1 MESYWAVAVSLG
13 LRTVPGWRSAGLSN
27 KALLSRCVL
36 ERGKLPMKAQNST
49 GFFGPALFWTL
60 APCCV
65 LYWPRFRFSA
75 YQAQYVLE

>member
-36 ERGKLPMKAQNST
+36 ERGASFLEST
-49 GFFGPALFWTL
+49 EFHWLFRSSSILDTCPLLRVVL
-60 APCCV
+60 A
-65 LYWPRFRFSA
+65 SI
-75 YQAQYVLE
+75 

>member
-36 ERGKLPMKAQNST
+36 ERGASFLLSMIEPT
-49 GFFGPALFWTL
+49 G
-60 APCCV
+60 
-65 LYWPRFRFSA
+65 
-75 YQAQYVLE
+75 